1 MAADSA
7 GQLKSKGSGQSRLLE
22 RDLCYSLFV
31 VHCSLLSMFIAV
43 DVVVRS
49 MEADERRRSSRK
61 LDRRRLG
68 GAVLVVLYLLE
79 TWRSVVVKPQAR
91 TRPERRHTCQP
102 C

>member
-43 DVVVRS
+43 DVVVVRS

-61 LDRRRLG
+61 LDRRCLG

-79 TWRSVVVKPQAR
+79 TRGRWS
-91 TRPERRHTCQP
+91 
-102 C
+102 

>member
-22 RDLCYSLFV
+22 RDLCDSLFV

-49 MEADERRRSSRK
+49 MEADERRRDAVVGSWI
-61 LDRRRLG
+61 D
-68 GAVLVVLYLLE
+68 GALAVRCWLYC
-79 TWRSVVVKPQAR
+79 TF
-91 TRPERRHTCQP
+91 
-102 C
+102 

>member
-7 GQLKSKGSGQSRLLE
+7 GQLKSNGSGQSRLLE
-22 RDLCYSLFV
+22 RDLCDSLFV

-61 LDRRRLG
+61 LDRRCLG

-79 TWRSVVVKPQAR
+79 TRGRWS
-91 TRPERRHTCQP
+91 
-102 C
+102 

>member
-22 RDLCYSLFV
+22 RDLCDSLFV

-61 LDRRRLG
+61 LDRRCLG
-68 GAVLVVLYLLE
+68 GAVLVVLYC
-79 TWRSVVVKPQAR
+79 TF
-91 TRPERRHTCQP
+91 
-102 C
+102 